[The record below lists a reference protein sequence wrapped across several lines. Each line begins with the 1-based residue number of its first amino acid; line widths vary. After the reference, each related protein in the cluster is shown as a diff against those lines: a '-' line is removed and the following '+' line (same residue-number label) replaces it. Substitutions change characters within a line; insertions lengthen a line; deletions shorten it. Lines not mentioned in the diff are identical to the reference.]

1 MVLSVSELGIY
12 WGAMQG
18 DEGKPGRPEESG
30 KPTGEKGGP
39 SAKKGAT
46 ASSEEAAGNRR
57 LLRIGVVALALV
69 VGVIAWVVT
78 SGDGDSAEEQVT
90 AGVEPAIVSL
100 GELEELADASGHSV
114 YWAGTLPGKE
124 IEAGED
130 DAGNFQIRYLDEGAE
145 AGGGS
150 AAVLTIG
157 SYPLADPAA
166 AVEGFADR
174 QTSVARTASD
184 GREIAFSLEKPTS
197 VYFAGAEGDVQV
209 EVYDPNPKRAMS
221 LALSERVQPVG

>member
-1 MVLSVSELGIY
+1 
-12 WGAMQG
+12 MQG
-18 DEGKPGRPEESG
+18 DAGKPGGPGES
-30 KPTGEKGGP
+30 
-39 SAKKGAT
+39 
-46 ASSEEAAGNRR
+46 GNRR
-57 LLRIGVVALALV
+57 MLRIGIVTLAIV
-69 VGVIAWVVT
+69 VGVIAWVAT
-78 SGDGDSAEEQVT
+78 SGDDGGSAEEPVT

-124 IEAGED
+124 IEASED
-130 DAGNFQIRYLDEGAE
+130 EAGNFQIRYLDEGTE
-145 AGGGS
+145 AGGGN

-157 SYPLADPAA
+157 SYPLADPVA

-174 QTSVARTASD
+174 KTSVARTSPD
-184 GREIAFSLEKPTS
+184 GREVAFSLEKPTS

-209 EVYDPNPKRAMS
+209 EVYDPDPKRAMS